1 MPDQLPNRIMTREM
15 FTRRQFL
22 AHSARIAAV
31 AGFAPWLHACG
42 SSPDQLLSSRRTPSQ
57 QEWDALKRGFTGQI
71 IFPGD
76 PGFPA
81 ASVPN
86 NLRYASL
93 LPIAIA
99 ECAGPQDVQKAIL
112 WAQEHQVPIAA
123 RAGGHSYGGFSTT
136 EGLLISVRPM
146 RSVSVDPNLGQV
158 VVQAGAT
165 NGIVSDAM
173 APFNVA
179 ISQGRCPTVGIAGLT
194 LGGGFGFSSRSFGL
208 TCDHLI
214 ETTIVCADG
223 SIKVCNENSEPDLF
237 WACRGGGGGNF
248 GINTSFTYAVRAVS
262 NVSVYQIHWKG
273 VSACQA
279 MLAAFQTIMPSAP
292 NEFSVRIGIAVDA
305 AGAEPLATV
314 NGQFFGSAA
323 ELREILAPVLS
334 AAAPADQDIKEMT
347 YWQGKDFLAD
357 LEGPSYYAERS
368 RFVSEPLSSQAIA
381 VIFDRLA
388 KWPGGGSATAK
399 LFSWGG
405 AISQVPRNSTAFVHR
420 NALFLASFSVGWPKQ
435 IPSNASQT
443 ELDWLNTAFD
453 AFLPFTIAES
463 YQNFIDPA
471 LSDWQSAYY
480 GENLERLMSI
490 KAVYDPK
497 DVFQFAQSIPLPEV
511 QQRTPVARIGR
522 RYETS
527 AAGDR
532 RKVGVICSPA

>member
-1 MPDQLPNRIMTREM
+1 MHKRVTSRSVV
-15 FTRRQFL
+15 TRRQFL
-22 AHSARIAAV
+22 AQSARFAVV

-42 SSPDQLLSSRRTPSQ
+42 SSTSPLLGAGRSPSK
-57 QEWDALKRGFTGQI
+57 QEWEELSRGLAGQV

-76 PGFPA
+76 PGFA
-81 ASVPN
+81 TSNRPN
-86 NLRYASL
+86 NLRYVNQ

-99 ECAGPQDVQKAIL
+99 ECAGPQDVQKALL
-112 WAQEHQVPIAA
+112 WAREHQVSVAA

-136 EGLLISVRPM
+136 PGLLISVRPM
-146 RSVSVDPNLGQV
+146 RSVSVDASRGQV

-194 LGGGFGFSSRSFGL
+194 LGGGFGFSARSFGL
-208 TCDHLI
+208 TCDRLV

-223 SIKVCNENSEPDLF
+223 SIKVCNEQSEPDLF

-248 GINTSFTYAVRAVS
+248 GINTSFTYAVQAVS
-262 NVSVYQIHWKG
+262 NVSVFQIHWKG
-273 VSACQA
+273 VNNCKA
-279 MLAAFQTIMPSAP
+279 MLAAFQAIMPSAP
-292 NEFSVRIGIAVDA
+292 DEFSVRIGISVDA
-305 AGAEPLATV
+305 TGAEPLATV
-314 NGQFFGSAA
+314 NGQYFGAVS
-323 ELREILAPVLS
+323 ELMEILAPALS

-368 RFVSEPLSSQAIA
+368 RYVRDPLSSEAIE

-388 KWPGGGSATAK
+388 RWPKGGGGGGSATAK

-405 AISQVPRNSTAFVHR
+405 AISRIPRSATAFVHR
-420 NALFLASFSVGWPKQ
+420 SALFLASFSVGWPTQ
-435 IPSNASQT
+435 IPSNESQP
-443 ELDWLNTAFD
+443 ELDWLNATFD
-453 AFLPFTIAES
+453 AFLPYTIAES

-471 LSDWQSAYY
+471 LADWQTAYY

-490 KAVYDPK
+490 KAVYDPSN
-497 DVFQFAQSIPLPEV
+497 VFRFAQSIPMPV
-511 QQRTPVARIGR
+511 AQQRTPERLSLNFL
-522 RYETS
+522 S
-527 AAGDR
+527 A
-532 RKVGVICSPA
+532 